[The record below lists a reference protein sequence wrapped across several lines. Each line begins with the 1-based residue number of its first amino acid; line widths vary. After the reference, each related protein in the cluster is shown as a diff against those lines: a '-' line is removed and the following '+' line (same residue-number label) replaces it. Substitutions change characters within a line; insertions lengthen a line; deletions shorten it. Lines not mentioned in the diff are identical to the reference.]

1 MAPSPSLSLWGRFHH
16 SSRWLSR
23 RLGAAG
29 YLTMTVPLTV
39 VFLLR
44 LLGLYDGAI
53 RDLMSFVGPLM
64 MFVLGP
70 ALLLFGWRSGR
81 PQWFHGAL
89 RLEGDRI
96 ELATDHG
103 TVCFDARSVTE
114 GIRHDAARGGFELH
128 LDHEQVIGGEMLTAA
143 PGTSIDSAGLLRA
156 LGVDASRR
164 AVTLRTSPMDSPAFR
179 AAWFFVGVI
188 PALLSLADVRV
199 RLALMVLGAALAWV
213 LAAAW
218 RGPAVTIGLDGLRV
232 ATLVKARFIPWSAV
246 TKVAVDGRLLRAT
259 LASGESVPLG
269 GATGGAR
276 TRAEAMR
283 SRIEEARS
291 QAATADPRHEAATAR
306 QGRTEAQWREAMAAL
321 VGSASYRDEPVS
333 EGDLEAVLRAGTAS
347 AEQREGAALALMA
360 VDPARNATRVRIA
373 ASSLA
378 DEPTKEALEEIARGG
393 EDDAEASRHRPGRR
407 RH

>member
-1 MAPSPSLSLWGRFHH
+1 MDAAPSLSLWGRFHR
-16 SSRWLSR
+16 SSRWLPR

-29 YLTMTVPLTV
+29 YLFMTVPLTV
-39 VFLLR
+39 VFVLR
-44 LLGLYDGAI
+44 VLGVYEGAV
-53 RDLMSFVGPLM
+53 RELMGFVGPLM

-70 ALLLFGWRSGR
+70 ALLFFGWRSGR
-81 PQWFHGAL
+81 PRWFHGAL
-89 RLEGDRI
+89 RLDGDQL
-96 ELATDHG
+96 ELATDRG
-103 TVCFDARSVTE
+103 TEHFDLRRISA
-114 GIRHDAARGGFELH
+114 GIRHDTARGGFELH

-143 PGTSIDSAGLLRA
+143 PGASVDAAGLLRA

-164 AVTLRTSPMDSPAFR
+164 AVTLRTSPVDSPAFR
-179 AAWFFVGVI
+179 AAWFFVGI
-188 PALLSLADVRV
+188 MPALMSLDTVKV

-232 ATLVKARFIPWSAV
+232 VTLVGARFIPWAAV
-246 TKVAVDGRLLRAT
+246 TGVAVEGRALRAT
-259 LASGESVPLG
+259 LASGEAVHLGVAGG
-269 GATGGAR
+269 GASS
-276 TRAEAMR
+276 RAEAMR

-333 EGDLEAVLRAGTAS
+333 EDDLEAVLRAGTAS

-378 DEPTKEALEEIARGG
+378 DEPTREALEAIARGG
-393 EDDAEASRHRPGRR
+393 GADEVPQRASRRR
-407 RH
+407 